1 MSINHKIII
10 AGFGGQGILF
20 AGKFL
25 TYAGMLEGLEVSW
38 LPSYGPE
45 MRGGTASVAVSISDS
60 PIGSPV
66 ITKPNAI
73 AVMNLP
79 SLDKYE
85 PMLEAGGKAF
95 IDSSMIERKA
105 ERDDIASF
113 YVPSTSIARD
123 NNMVKLANI
132 VLTGKILRELDFVSR
147 ATIETA
153 MKKIVPAN
161 KPEMFELN
169 MKAINL
175 GMDM

>member
-85 PMLEAGGKAF
+85 PMLVAGGKAF
-95 IDSSMIERKA
+95 VDSSMIERTV
-105 ERDDIASF
+105 ERSDITPF
-113 YVPSTSIARD
+113 YVPATAIGRD
-123 NNMVKLANI
+123 NGMAKLANI
-132 VLTGKILRELDFVSR
+132 VLTGKILKELDFVSK

-153 MKKIVPAN
+153 MQKIVPAS
-161 KPEMFELN
+161 KPEMYELN